1 MKLKYLIYTITL
13 TGTHRLRRFL
23 RAKVTEPIYT

>member
-13 TGTHRLRRFL
+13 TYHRLRRFL